1 MQRLQRRDGAH
12 EALWKRG
19 EDDGEAARRTIG
31 KRFRSRK
38 VREGTG
44 LGSQHSWSRTARVS
58 GGVREDPCEAIRR
71 TRSRNHRV
79 CDLGRRAC
87 GDCDYR
93 DHCLQAKAA
102 RALGRDI
109 QWDKRLVADERGQSS
124 VEYAIVLSAL
134 LCVLVGIGALMGV
147 LDEGV
152 FVHHAVTSASH
163 CLQSSLTGITDLF
176 CF

>member
-1 MQRLQRRDGAH
+1 
-12 EALWKRG
+12 
-19 EDDGEAARRTIG
+19 
-31 KRFRSRK
+31 
-38 VREGTG
+38 V
-44 LGSQHSWSRTARVS
+44 
-58 GGVREDPCEAIRR
+58 
-71 TRSRNHRV
+71 
-79 CDLGRRAC
+79 
-87 GDCDYR
+87 
-93 DHCLQAKAA
+93 
-102 RALGRDI
+102 
-109 QWDKRLVADERGQSS
+109 DERGQSS